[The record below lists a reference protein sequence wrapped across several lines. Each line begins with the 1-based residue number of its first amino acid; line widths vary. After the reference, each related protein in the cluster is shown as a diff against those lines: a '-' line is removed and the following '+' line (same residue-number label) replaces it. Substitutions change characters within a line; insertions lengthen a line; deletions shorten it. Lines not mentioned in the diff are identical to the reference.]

1 MIAKTDQTS
10 GNFHRFKIVVRLQW
24 PAKDHALKH
33 RLGVF
38 DRLNTNNQIK
48 PKEGIVSFTKKIG
61 SRLLRQ
67 GLVAAALT
75 MAALAPAKAETIKV
89 GVILTYSGRDAALG
103 EQIDRAINLFSKLH
117 ASELPPGV
125 KIELVKRDDTGV
137 NPSLAKRL
145 AQELVLRDHVQIL
158 TGGQWT
164 PNAMAIA
171 ALTKEAKVPFVTM
184 TAGGS
189 TVTQQSPY
197 VVRTGWTL
205 WQTSY
210 PLGEWAAKQGWKTAY
225 TVVSDFAPGYDG
237 EAAFTKSFTEGGGKI
252 VGSVRIPLAT
262 TDYLPYF
269 QKVKDTNPD
278 VVYVFNP
285 GGPQATAFMKAFD
298 DIGITKSKIKLIGPL
313 DITSDEEL
321 PNMGRSALGVV
332 TLGQYSPAAARK
344 ANVDFI
350 AAWKKE
356 YGANSVPTYF
366 AVAGWDGM
374 QAIYDAINAQ
384 KGNAQKG
391 IIDPDAMMK
400 FLRGWSDPNSPRGPI
415 KIDQQGDLVQ
425 NLYLRRVEEK
435 DGHLANIEF
444 ATIGP
449 IGDPWKVFNKK

>member
-1 MIAKTDQTS
+1 MERNMSI
-10 GNFHRFKIVVRLQW
+10 
-24 PAKDHALKH
+24 
-33 RLGVF
+33 
-38 DRLNTNNQIK
+38 IK
-48 PKEGIVSFTKKIG
+48 MMFA
-61 SRLLRQ
+61 RLLRQ
-67 GLVAAALT
+67 GVVVAAALT
-75 MAALAPAKAETIKV
+75 LTLVAMIPAEAQTIKI
-89 GVILTYSGRDAALG
+89 GVILTYSGPDAALG
-103 EQIDRAINLFSKLH
+103 EQIDRAINLFVKLH
-117 ASELPPGV
+117 ETELPPGV
-125 KIELVKRDDTGV
+125 KVELLKRDDTGV
-137 NPSLAKRL
+137 NPDLAKRL
-145 AQELVLRDHVQIL
+145 AQELVLRNQVQIL

-189 TVTQQSPY
+189 AVTLQSPY

-210 PLGEWAAKQGWKTAY
+210 PLGEWAAKQGWKNAY
-225 TVVSDFAPGYDG
+225 TVVSDFGPGFDG
-237 EAAFTKSFTEGGGKI
+237 EAAFTKGFTEGGGTI
-252 VGSVRIPLAT
+252 VGSLRIPLKT

-269 QKVKDTNPD
+269 QKIKDVNPD

-298 DIGITKSKIKLIGPL
+298 NLGITKSKIKLIGPL
-313 DITSDEEL
+313 DITSDDEL

-332 TLGQYSPAAARK
+332 TLGQYSPAATRQT
-344 ANVDFI
+344 NVDFV

-374 QAIYDAINAQ
+374 RAIYDAIKAQ
-384 KGNAQKG
+384 SGK
-391 IIDPDAMMK
+391 IDPDATMK
-400 FLRGWSDPNSPRGPI
+400 FLRTWSNPNSPRGPI
-415 KIDQQGDLVQ
+415 RIDQAGDLVQ

-435 DGHLANIEF
+435 DGRLANIEF
-444 ATIGP
+444 ATIEQ

>member
-1 MIAKTDQTS
+1 M
-10 GNFHRFKIVVRLQW
+10 
-24 PAKDHALKH
+24 
-33 RLGVF
+33 
-38 DRLNTNNQIK
+38 
-48 PKEGIVSFTKKIG
+48 EGIVSFTKKIG
-61 SRLLRQ
+61 AGLLRQ
-67 GLVAAALT
+67 GLVVAAALT
-75 MAALAPAKAETIKV
+75 MTALAPVNAETIKV

-103 EQIDRAINLFSKLH
+103 EQIDRAVNLFVKLH
-117 ASELPPGV
+117 ASELPPDV
-125 KIELVKRDDTGV
+125 KVELIKRDDTGV
-137 NPSLAKRL
+137 NPDLAKRL
-145 AQELVLRDHVQIL
+145 AQELVLRDQVQIL

-189 TVTQQSPY
+189 AVTLQSPY

-210 PLGEWAAKQGWKTAY
+210 PLGEWAAKQGWKNAY
-225 TVVSDFAPGYDG
+225 TVVSDFGPGHDG
-237 EAAFTKSFTEGGGKI
+237 EAAFTKGFTEGGGTI
-252 VGSVRIPLAT
+252 VGSVRIALKT

-269 QKVKDTNPD
+269 QKIKDVNPD
-278 VVYVFNP
+278 VIYVFNP

-298 DIGITKSKIKLIGPL
+298 DVGIIKSKIKLIGPG
-313 DITSDEEL
+313 DITSDDEL

-332 TLGQYSPAAARK
+332 TLGQYSPAATRQT
-344 ANVDFI
+344 NVDFV

-374 QAIYDAINAQ
+374 RAIYDAIKAQ
-384 KGNAQKG
+384 KGK
-391 IIDPDAMMK
+391 IDPDATMK
-400 FLRGWSDPNSPRGPI
+400 FLREWSNPNSPRGPI
-415 KIDQQGDLVQ
+415 RIDQAGDLVQ

-435 DGHLANIEF
+435 DGRLANIEF
-444 ATIGP
+444 ATIEQ

>member
-1 MIAKTDQTS
+1 M
-10 GNFHRFKIVVRLQW
+10 
-24 PAKDHALKH
+24 
-33 RLGVF
+33 
-38 DRLNTNNQIK
+38 
-48 PKEGIVSFTKKIG
+48 EGIVNFTKKIG
-61 SRLLRQ
+61 AGLLRQ
-67 GLVAAALT
+67 GLVVAAALT
-75 MAALAPAKAETIKV
+75 MTALAPVNAETIKV

-103 EQIDRAINLFSKLH
+103 EQIDRAVNLFVKLH
-117 ASELPPGV
+117 ASELPPDV
-125 KIELVKRDDTGV
+125 KVELIKRDDTGV
-137 NPSLAKRL
+137 NPDLAKRL
-145 AQELVLRDHVQIL
+145 AQELVLRDQVQIL

-189 TVTQQSPY
+189 AVTLQSPY

-210 PLGEWAAKQGWKTAY
+210 PLGEWAAKQGWKNAY
-225 TVVSDFAPGYDG
+225 TVVSDFGPGHDG
-237 EAAFTKSFTEGGGKI
+237 EAAFTKGFTEGGGTI
-252 VGSVRIPLAT
+252 VGSVRIALKT

-269 QKVKDTNPD
+269 QKIKDVNPD
-278 VVYVFNP
+278 VIYVFNP

-298 DIGITKSKIKLIGPL
+298 DVGIIKSKIKLIGPG
-313 DITSDEEL
+313 DITSDDEL

-332 TLGQYSPAAARK
+332 TLGQYSPAATRQT
-344 ANVDFI
+344 NVDFV

-374 QAIYDAINAQ
+374 RAIYDAIKAQ
-384 KGNAQKG
+384 KGK
-391 IIDPDAMMK
+391 IDPDATMK
-400 FLRGWSDPNSPRGPI
+400 FLREWSNPNSPRGPI
-415 KIDQQGDLVQ
+415 RIDQAGDLVQ

-435 DGHLANIEF
+435 DGRLANIEF
-444 ATIGP
+444 ATIEQ

>member
-1 MIAKTDQTS
+1 MEGNMSLIKMIVA
-10 GNFHRFKIVVRLQW
+10 
-24 PAKDHALKH
+24 
-33 RLGVF
+33 
-38 DRLNTNNQIK
+38 
-48 PKEGIVSFTKKIG
+48 
-61 SRLLRQ
+61 RLLRQ
-67 GLVAAALT
+67 GAVVVAALT
-75 MAALAPAKAETIKV
+75 LVALIPAEAQTIKI
-89 GVILTYSGRDAALG
+89 GVILTYSGPDAALG
-103 EQIDRAINLFSKLH
+103 EQIDRAINLFVKLH
-117 ASELPPGV
+117 ETELPPGV
-125 KIELVKRDDTGV
+125 KVELLKRDDTGV
-137 NPSLAKRL
+137 NPDLAKRL
-145 AQELVLRDHVQIL
+145 AQELVLRNQVQIL

-189 TVTQQSPY
+189 AVTLQSPY

-210 PLGEWAAKQGWKTAY
+210 PLGEWAAKQGWKNAY
-225 TVVSDFAPGYDG
+225 TVVSDFGPGFDG
-237 EAAFTKSFTEGGGKI
+237 EAAFTKGFTEGGGTI
-252 VGSVRIPLAT
+252 VGSVRIPLKT

-269 QKVKDTNPD
+269 QKIKDVNPD

-298 DIGITKSKIKLIGPL
+298 NLGITKSKIKLIGPL
-313 DITSDEEL
+313 DITSDDEL

-332 TLGQYSPAAARK
+332 TLGQYSPAATRQT
-344 ANVDFI
+344 NVDFV

-374 QAIYDAINAQ
+374 RAIYDAIKAQ
-384 KGNAQKG
+384 SGK
-391 IIDPDAMMK
+391 IDPDATMK
-400 FLRGWSDPNSPRGPI
+400 FLRTWSNPNSPRGPI
-415 KIDQQGDLVQ
+415 RIDQAGDLVQ

-435 DGHLANIEF
+435 DGRLANIEF
-444 ATIGP
+444 ATIEQ

>member
-1 MIAKTDQTS
+1 
-10 GNFHRFKIVVRLQW
+10 
-24 PAKDHALKH
+24 
-33 RLGVF
+33 
-38 DRLNTNNQIK
+38 
-48 PKEGIVSFTKKIG
+48 
-61 SRLLRQ
+61 
-67 GLVAAALT
+67 
-75 MAALAPAKAETIKV
+75 
-89 GVILTYSGRDAALG
+89 
-103 EQIDRAINLFSKLH
+103 
-117 ASELPPGV
+117 
-125 KIELVKRDDTGV
+125 
-137 NPSLAKRL
+137 
-145 AQELVLRDHVQIL
+145 
-158 TGGQWT
+158 
-164 PNAMAIA
+164 MAIA

-332 TLGQYSPAAARK
+332 TLGQYSPAASRK

-435 DGHLANIEF
+435 DGHLANVEF

>member
-1 MIAKTDQTS
+1 M
-10 GNFHRFKIVVRLQW
+10 
-24 PAKDHALKH
+24 
-33 RLGVF
+33 
-38 DRLNTNNQIK
+38 
-48 PKEGIVSFTKKIG
+48 EGIVSFTKKIG
-61 SRLLRQ
+61 GGLLRQ
-67 GLVAAALT
+67 GLVVAAALT
-75 MAALAPAKAETIKV
+75 MSALAPVNAETIKV

-103 EQIDRAINLFSKLH
+103 EQIDRAVNLFVKLH
-117 ASELPPGV
+117 ANELPPDV
-125 KIELVKRDDTGV
+125 KVELIKRDDTGV
-137 NPSLAKRL
+137 NPDLAKRL
-145 AQELVLRDHVQIL
+145 AQELVLRDQVQIL

-189 TVTQQSPY
+189 AVTLQSPY

-210 PLGEWAAKQGWKTAY
+210 PLGDWAAKQGWKNAY
-225 TVVSDFAPGYDG
+225 TVVSDFGPGHDG
-237 EAAFTKSFTEGGGKI
+237 EAAFTKGFTEGGGTI
-252 VGSVRIPLAT
+252 VGSVRIALKT

-269 QKVKDTNPD
+269 QKIKDVNPD
-278 VVYVFNP
+278 VIYMFNP

-298 DIGITKSKIKLIGPL
+298 DVGIIKSKIKLIGPG
-313 DITSDEEL
+313 DITSDDEL

-332 TLGQYSPAAARK
+332 TLGQYSPAATRQT
-344 ANVDFI
+344 NVDFV

-374 QAIYDAINAQ
+374 RAIYDAIKAQ
-384 KGNAQKG
+384 KGK
-391 IIDPDAMMK
+391 IDPDATMK
-400 FLRGWSDPNSPRGPI
+400 FLREWSNPNSPRGPI
-415 KIDQQGDLVQ
+415 RIDQAGDLVQ

-435 DGHLANIEF
+435 DGRLANIEF
-444 ATIGP
+444 ATIEQ

>member
-1 MIAKTDQTS
+1 M
-10 GNFHRFKIVVRLQW
+10 
-24 PAKDHALKH
+24 
-33 RLGVF
+33 
-38 DRLNTNNQIK
+38 
-48 PKEGIVSFTKKIG
+48 SFTKKIG
-61 SRLLRQ
+61 GGLLRQ
-67 GLVAAALT
+67 GLVVAAALT
-75 MAALAPAKAETIKV
+75 MSALAPVNAETIKV

-103 EQIDRAINLFSKLH
+103 EQIDRAVNLFVKLH
-117 ASELPPGV
+117 ANELPPDV
-125 KIELVKRDDTGV
+125 KVELIKRDDTGV
-137 NPSLAKRL
+137 NPDLAKRL
-145 AQELVLRDHVQIL
+145 AQELVLRDQVQIL

-189 TVTQQSPY
+189 AVTLQSPY

-210 PLGEWAAKQGWKTAY
+210 PLGEWAAKQGWKNAY
-225 TVVSDFAPGYDG
+225 TVVSDFGPGHDG
-237 EAAFTKSFTEGGGKI
+237 EAAFTKGFTEGGGTI
-252 VGSVRIPLAT
+252 VGSVRIALKT

-269 QKVKDTNPD
+269 QKIKDVNPD
-278 VVYVFNP
+278 VIYVFNP

-298 DIGITKSKIKLIGPL
+298 DVGIIKSKIKLIGPG
-313 DITSDEEL
+313 DITSDDEL

-332 TLGQYSPAAARK
+332 TLGQYSPAATRQT
-344 ANVDFI
+344 NVDFV

-374 QAIYDAINAQ
+374 RAIYDAIKAQ
-384 KGNAQKG
+384 KGK
-391 IIDPDAMMK
+391 IDPDATMK
-400 FLRGWSDPNSPRGPI
+400 FLREWSNPNSPRGPI
-415 KIDQQGDLVQ
+415 RIDQAGDLVQ

-435 DGHLANIEF
+435 DGRLANIEF
-444 ATIGP
+444 ATIKQ

>member
-1 MIAKTDQTS
+1 MEGNMSLIKMIVA
-10 GNFHRFKIVVRLQW
+10 
-24 PAKDHALKH
+24 
-33 RLGVF
+33 
-38 DRLNTNNQIK
+38 
-48 PKEGIVSFTKKIG
+48 
-61 SRLLRQ
+61 RLLRQ
-67 GLVAAALT
+67 GAVVVAALT
-75 MAALAPAKAETIKV
+75 LVALIPAEAQTIKI
-89 GVILTYSGRDAALG
+89 GVILTYSGPDAALG
-103 EQIDRAINLFSKLH
+103 EQIDRAINLFVKLH
-117 ASELPPGV
+117 ETELPPGV
-125 KIELVKRDDTGV
+125 KVELLKRDDTGV
-137 NPSLAKRL
+137 NPDLAKRL
-145 AQELVLRDHVQIL
+145 AQELVLRNQVQIL

-189 TVTQQSPY
+189 AVTLQSPY

-210 PLGEWAAKQGWKTAY
+210 PLGEWAAKQGWKNAY
-225 TVVSDFAPGYDG
+225 TVVSDFGPGFDG
-237 EAAFTKSFTEGGGKI
+237 EAAFTKGFTEGGGTI
-252 VGSVRIPLAT
+252 VGSLRIPLKT

-269 QKVKDTNPD
+269 QKIKDVNPD

-298 DIGITKSKIKLIGPL
+298 NLGITKSKIKLIGPL
-313 DITSDEEL
+313 DITSDDEL

-332 TLGQYSPAAARK
+332 TLGQYSPAATRQT
-344 ANVDFI
+344 NVDFV

-374 QAIYDAINAQ
+374 RAIYDAIKAQ
-384 KGNAQKG
+384 SGK
-391 IIDPDAMMK
+391 IDPDATMK
-400 FLRGWSDPNSPRGPI
+400 FLRTWSNPNSPRGPI
-415 KIDQQGDLVQ
+415 RIDQAGDLVQ

-435 DGHLANIEF
+435 DGRLANIEF
-444 ATIGP
+444 ATIEQ